1 MEKRLYP
8 SAGLHGQVAHQ
19 IGRRIVSGEIAE
31 GAILP
36 REAELS
42 EQFSI
47 SRQAVREGLKVLAAK
62 GLVNSRRRAGT
73 SVMPRADWHLL
84 DPDVIAWHPPVEHVP
99 CFLNDLIE
107 MRRLIEPAAAE
118 YAAVRGG
125 AQRVARIGTALEAM
139 KQSVNE
145 PDAFFAADIE
155 FHRAVLAASRNALI
169 DRMSNVLAPLMENS
183 LRVQQKAG
191 TPLTAS
197 IALHQAVCDAISAGN
212 GKAARSAMEAVI
224 AAASAELGHADVCLD
239 EPEPERHHG

>member
-8 SAGLHGQVAHQ
+8 SAGLHGRVAHQ

-42 EQFSI
+42 EQFAI

-73 SVMPRADWHLL
+73 SVMPRTDWHLL
-84 DPDVIAWHPPVEHVP
+84 DPDVIAWHPPVDRVP

-118 YAAVRGG
+118 YAAKRGG
-125 AQRVARIGTALEAM
+125 TQRVARIAAALEAM
-139 KQSVNE
+139 KQSVGDPE
-145 PDAFFAADIE
+145 GFFSADIE
-155 FHRAVLAASRNALI
+155 FHLAVFSASRNALI
-169 DRMSNVLAPLMENS
+169 DRLSNILAPLMEAS
-183 LRVQQKAG
+183 FRVQQKAG
-191 TPLTAS
+191 TALEYG
-197 IALHQAVCDAISAGN
+197 IVLHQAVYDAIAAGE
-212 GKAARSAMEAVI
+212 GAGARAAMEAVI
-224 AAASAELGHADVCLD
+224 ASASAELGHADVCLD
-239 EPEPERHHG
+239 APERHHG